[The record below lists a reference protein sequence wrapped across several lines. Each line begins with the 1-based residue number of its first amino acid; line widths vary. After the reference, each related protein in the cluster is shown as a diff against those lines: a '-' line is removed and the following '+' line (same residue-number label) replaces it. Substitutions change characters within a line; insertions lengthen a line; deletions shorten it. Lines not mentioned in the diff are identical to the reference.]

1 MKLKMN
7 INITKMQSMRFFS
20 VAELM
25 FIMNKIVKF
34 LSEMECQLYQ

>member
-7 INITKMQSMRFFS
+7 INITKMLSMSFFS
-20 VAELM
+20 IAELM
-25 FIMNKIVKF
+25 FIIYKIVKF